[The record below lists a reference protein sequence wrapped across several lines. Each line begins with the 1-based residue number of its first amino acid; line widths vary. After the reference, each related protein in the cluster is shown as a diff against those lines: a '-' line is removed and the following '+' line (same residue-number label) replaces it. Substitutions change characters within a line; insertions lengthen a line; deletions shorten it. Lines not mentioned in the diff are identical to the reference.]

1 MKRRVINLTLEELVT
16 KVKSLEEQVINLA
29 ARQSNRSADAD
40 SGISEAKAKTEEVN
54 TDLSAL
60 DDDIADSLLALAE
73 SISDMSMLIEEVS
86 LNESDV

>member
-1 MKRRVINLTLEELVT
+1 MEDITFEELVV
-16 KVKSLEEQVINLA
+16 KVRNIEEQYFNLA
-29 ARQSNRSADAD
+29 TRQSNRSADAD

-73 SISDMSMLIEEVS
+73 SISDMSILIEEVNT
-86 LNESDV
+86 NESDV